1 MILKTGVNPFG
12 IQPPL
17 LLALIVADKIWNDLG
32 RELFVTSL
40 NDGEHSRTSLH
51 YAGCAADLRTN
62 YFDHNQKTL
71 AANRLKNYL
80 GNNLDYDIVVE
91 SDHIHIEYQPKYRNA
106 L

>member
-32 RELFVTSL
+32 RE
-40 NDGEHSRTSLH
+40 
-51 YAGCAADLRTN
+51 
-62 YFDHNQKTL
+62 
-71 AANRLKNYL
+71 
-80 GNNLDYDIVVE
+80 